1 VLPRPPF
8 SPLGAAERPDGMA
21 DVAVTWRAASP
32 WRLGPA
38 GAGDERRGD
47 LRERA
52 EDCQLRAGGAL
63 RAHLSTSATRMSTN
77 RTGGLRKP
85 NRLVTASAPTQLRPT
100 TVIFTRPP
108 TWFARATSLRVYER
122 QAGGRDTATRG
133 SGQVGDAEHREYRG
147 RHEQASCGL
156 IQWNEP

>member
-1 VLPRPPF
+1 MAWPTSPSRGAQRRPGVWVL
-8 SPLGAAERPDGMA
+8 
-21 DVAVTWRAASP
+21 
-32 WRLGPA
+32 LGPVTSAA
-38 GAGDERRGD
+38 GIS
-47 LRERA
+47 ERA